1 MALNIKR
8 ARKTVPLVTDLALAA
23 EHERAVEALEAAR
36 RAAKQQDRENN
47 AEVREAA
54 QRVVTL
60 EEQMRG
66 ATVTV
71 ELEAL
76 PRKAWVEFEEAN
88 PPREGND
95 TDEAFKVN
103 VPALDDVIG
112 RSIVAA
118 TTPDGEAVEFEWAD
132 VTEELSQRQWESFA
146 LAVLQLNRAVSEAPF
161 SLLASAVTRHS
172 DAT

>member
-71 ELEAL
+71 ELEAQ
-76 PRKAWVEFEEAN
+76 PRKAISEEHTSDLQS
-88 PPREGND
+88 RGH
-95 TDEAFKVN
+95 N
-103 VPALDDVIG
+103 VC
-112 RSIVAA
+112 
-118 TTPDGEAVEFEWAD
+118 
-132 VTEELSQRQWESFA
+132 
-146 LAVLQLNRAVSEAPF
+146 
-161 SLLASAVTRHS
+161 SLL
-172 DAT
+172 